1 MVAHCVCEAH
11 LFRESWAAARELVIL
26 TLYIATNSR
35 SNAGVGTYD
44 AFSIQ

>member
-11 LFRESWAAARELVIL
+11 LFKESWAAARELVIQQ
-26 TLYIATNSR
+26 LYIATNSH
-35 SNAGVGTYD
+35 SNTWVGTYD